1 LPVSAS
7 VAAALVGGRGCP
19 DAAEDWLL
27 RAVPPCGCSASLR
40 IALRL
45 RLGRRLFVIFIYFV
59 FFSSESCRS
68 EQFLIYFDFINDGAA
83 LCP

>member
-1 LPVSAS
+1 VLPRRWWEAGAV
-7 VAAALVGGRGCP
+7 LM
-19 DAAEDWLL
+19 LL
-27 RAVPPCGCSASLR
+27 RIGCFALSHHVAVPLR
-40 IALRL
+40 CALRCVFFL
-45 RLGRRLFVIFIYFV
+45 APPSVCYFN

>member
-1 LPVSAS
+1 MWLFRFAAHCVAS
-7 VAAALVGGRGCP
+7 FF
-19 DAAEDWLL
+19 L
-27 RAVPPCGCSASLR
+27 R
-40 IALRL
+40 
-45 RLGRRLFVIFIYFV
+45 RRLFVIVI

>member
-1 LPVSAS
+1 
-7 VAAALVGGRGCP
+7 VGGRGCP

-45 RLGRRLFVIFIYFV
+45 FLRRRLFVIFI

-68 EQFLIYFDFINDGAA
+68 EQFLIYFAFINDGAA